1 MFSEMLQL
9 AAMNA
14 PLPSVIVSTGFLSS
28 YNLMGKHTKG
38 MIGKFNINSR
48 INRCYYKDR
57 KIYCFDHKV
66 FS

>member
-1 MFSEMLQL
+1 MFSEKLQL

-14 PLPSVIVSTGFLSS
+14 PLPSIIVSAGFLSS

-38 MIGKFNINSR
+38 VIGKFNIISR
-48 INRCYYKDR
+48 INRCYYKDI